1 MPALSFPW
9 LPAPPFVLAAGLVI
23 VLAAGVVRGFAGFGF
38 SALSVAGLALLVSP
52 AQVVPAI
59 FILEVL
65 ASLTLLRGIR
75 ADIDWPWLGS
85 LVLGNVLF
93 IPLGILVLAWL
104 PETQLRLAIGVLM
117 LLAAGMQLR
126 GRGLALQPTKAV
138 RLAVGAVSG
147 FANGIAAIGGIA
159 VAVLLS
165 TTQLAPAALRA
176 TLIAL
181 FLVTDVYA
189 LAWAG
194 LVSHGDASVE
204 LLGARTLAW
213 AGWLAPAMLVG
224 IAIGK
229 RSFVAVSP
237 ARFRRRVLELL
248 VVVAA
253 LGIAR
258 AAVDLAA

>member
-1 MPALSFPW
+1 
-9 LPAPPFVLAAGLVI
+9 
-23 VLAAGVVRGFAGFGF
+23 
-38 SALSVAGLALLVSP
+38 LALLVSP

-65 ASLTLLRGIR
+65 ASLTLLRGIG
-75 ADIDWPWLGS
+75 ADIDWPWLRS

-126 GRGLALQPTKAV
+126 GRGLALQPTPRV
-138 RLAVGAVSG
+138 RFVVGAISG

-194 LVSHGDASVE
+194 LVSQGDASVE

-213 AGWLAPAMLVG
+213 AAWLTPAMLVG

-229 RSFVAVSP
+229 RSFVAISP

-248 VVVAA
+248 VVVAM

-258 AAVDLAA
+258 AAVDLAG